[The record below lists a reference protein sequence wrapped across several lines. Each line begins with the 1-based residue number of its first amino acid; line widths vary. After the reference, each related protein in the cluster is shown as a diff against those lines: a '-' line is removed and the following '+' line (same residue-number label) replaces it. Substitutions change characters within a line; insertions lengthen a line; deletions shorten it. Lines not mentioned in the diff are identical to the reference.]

1 MITLIERLEFERIDL
16 KEKLNSYEYKKVDM
30 DGNIKEVISEHQNLL
45 SKIKFLAFK
54 FHIVLENNKS
64 LILN

>member
-30 DGNIKEVISEHQNLL
+30 DGNIK
-45 SKIKFLAFK
+45 
-54 FHIVLENNKS
+54 
-64 LILN
+64 